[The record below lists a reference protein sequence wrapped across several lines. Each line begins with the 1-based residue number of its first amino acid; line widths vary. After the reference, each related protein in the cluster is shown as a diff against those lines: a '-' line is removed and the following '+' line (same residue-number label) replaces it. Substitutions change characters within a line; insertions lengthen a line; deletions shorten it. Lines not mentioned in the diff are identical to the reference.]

1 MLHKHCAQALVSLA
15 IDNLKVSVKNKNM
28 GIQKYLV
35 KIICIAL
42 FISTPICVVPNE
54 CGSKDI
60 EKEISA
66 LHCVGKKIRQTD
78 SSIKLLDI
86 FKNTAEKNTPQA
98 VFATRISSHFS
109 PPVSIT
115 DLTPAQLLL

>member
-1 MLHKHCAQALVSLA
+1 
-15 IDNLKVSVKNKNM
+15 M
-28 GIQKYLV
+28 GIKKYLL
-35 KIICIAL
+35 KIICIAV
-42 FISTPICVVPNE
+42 FISTPISVVPNE

-66 LHCVGKKIRQTD
+66 LHCIGKKIRQTD
-78 SSIKLLDI
+78 SPIKLLDI
-86 FKNTAEKNTPQA
+86 FKNTAGKNTPQA

>member
-1 MLHKHCAQALVSLA
+1 
-15 IDNLKVSVKNKNM
+15 M
-28 GIQKYLV
+28 GIKKYLL

-66 LHCVGKKIRQTD
+66 LHCIGKKIRQTD
-78 SSIKLLDI
+78 YSGKLLDI
-86 FKNTAEKNTPQA
+86 FQNTIGKNIPQSI
-98 VFATRISSHFS
+98 FATRISSHFS
-109 PPVSIT
+109 PTVSIT
-115 DLTPAQLLL
+115 DLTTAPLLL

>member
-1 MLHKHCAQALVSLA
+1 MD
-15 IDNLKVSVKNKNM
+15 INK
-28 GIQKYLV
+28 YFL

-42 FISTPICVVPNE
+42 FIFAPICAVPNE
-54 CGSKDI
+54 CGSNEI

-66 LHCVGKKIRQTD
+66 LHCIGKKIRQTD
-78 SSIKLLDI
+78 YPGKLLDI
-86 FKNTAEKNTPQA
+86 FQNTIGKNIPQSI
-98 VFATRISSHFS
+98 FATRISSHFS